1 MASIAG
7 LAKRAGW
14 NIVDQALSAL
24 GNMLL
29 MVVVARSVDADAFG
43 AFAIGFLVYGVSV
56 AVGKAVVGQPLT
68 ILHSADSPRDFRSA
82 VAKGLGVTIWLG
94 IAFGLLCALVALL
107 LSGSLRYVLLAV
119 AVCLPL
125 LMVQDNQRMA
135 FFAKGRSDHATLIDF
150 VKVVAQF
157 GLLFAL
163 LAAGVEEV
171 GLLTLSWGVAAVI
184 SSLVG
189 MWLLGCAPQLRGCWA
204 WVARQRKLTK
214 YLLAEYSLGLG
225 AAQLGSM
232 LVPVLGTA
240 RDAGAIRGGQTLLGP
255 LNVLWTAALAFAV
268 PEISRR
274 RRMSPQMRIKAMA
287 LVSGAMTFTA
297 VCYVTLLWLLPD
309 AIGVELFG
317 DTWAGAQTVLVA
329 LGINSIASAL
339 GSGPGA
345 MMLGMGLAKKT
356 YRLNLVKAPILLGLL
371 VPGTMLYGAT
381 GAAWAMAI
389 SEAVLLPF
397 WTYTAV
403 AGARGRYN
411 HEIEHLNQDAP
422 VVDAVDRD
430 GAQPNLAEPNL
441 AEPGLARPEGAEP
454 DPADGPAGDAA
465 DPSGGSVRDGDGPP
479 RGIR

>member
-1 MASIAG
+1 MASLAG

-14 NIVDQALSAL
+14 NVVDQALSAL

-29 MVVVARSVDADAFG
+29 MIVVARAVNNADVFG
-43 AFAIGFLVYGVSV
+43 AFAVGFLVYGVAV

-68 ILHSADSPRDFRSA
+68 ILHSADSPSEFRSA
-82 VAKGLGVTIWLG
+82 VAKGQGVTIWIGL
-94 IAFGLLCALVALL
+94 AFGIVCALVGVL
-107 LSGSLRYVLLAV
+107 LSGAVAHVLYAV

-157 GLLFAL
+157 GLLYVL
-163 LAAGVEEV
+163 LWAGVNEV
-171 GLLTLSWGVAAVI
+171 GLLTLSWGVAAI
-184 SSLVG
+184 LSSLVG
-189 MWLLGCAPQLRGCWA
+189 MWLLGSGPQLFGAWA
-204 WVARQRKLTK
+204 WVARQRQLTK

-274 RRMSPQMRIKAMA
+274 RRMAPHTRLKAMG
-287 LVSGAMTFTA
+287 LVSGAMTVTA
-297 VCYVTLLWLLPD
+297 ICYVTVLLLIPDWL
-309 AIGVELFG
+309 GVELFA
-317 DTWAGAQTVLVA
+317 DSWDGAQAVLVP

-371 VPGTMLYGAT
+371 VPGTLLYGAT

-403 AGARGRYN
+403 RGARGFYN
-411 HEIEHLNQDAP
+411 HEIEHLNPDLP
-422 VVDAVDRD
+422 HGESEAV
-430 GAQPNLAEPNL
+430 AEPN
-441 AEPGLARPEGAEP
+441 
-454 DPADGPAGDAA
+454 PADGPAADSA
-465 DPSGGSVRDGDGPP
+465 DPSAGPLPDDDSPPEPESP
-479 RGIR
+479 RR